1 MKCTWNIVYSVA
13 FILLIVIVV
22 MYFYRGIEGF
32 FDFGSRIDCPTRN
45 QSYDL
50 RGEEYI
56 IPHRMDFAWLNS
68 GFGPID
74 PQRCPRR
81 RLMEIETM
89 I

>member
-1 MKCTWNIVYSVA
+1 MKYSLNFGYSVA
-13 FILLIVIVV
+13 FLLLLVIAMV
-22 MYFYRGIEGF
+22 YFYRMKESF

-50 RGEEYI
+50 RGDEYV

-68 GFGPID
+68 GFGPNE

>member
-1 MKCTWNIVYSVA
+1 MYLTFYVLA
-13 FILLIVIVV
+13 FILFTLIAYY
-22 MYFYRGIEGF
+22 YFYQTMECF

-50 RGEEYI
+50 RGDEYV
-56 IPHRMDFAWLNS
+56 IPHRNDFVWLNS
-68 GFGPID
+68 EFGSIN
-74 PQRCPRR
+74 PQQCPRR